1 MSDFRPSERK
11 SLGTFL
17 SRICHFLRMFITG
30 AENPTVS
37 SARARK
43 GGAPTFLSLARH
55 EAQRFEKRDEER
67 IKGRRLPRSTLLN
80 RTGCIGAEFRVRA
93 ARAGLVC

>member
-30 AENPTVS
+30 AEKPTVS

-43 GGAPTFLSLARH
+43 GTFLSLARH